1 LDNGVLTTAFPELI
15 VSGGKGCKITV
26 TYAEA
31 LFSDQDGQKGNRN
44 TIEGKSIKGYE
55 DVFILDG
62 GENRLFRSLWYR
74 TFRYVELK
82 IENHQLP
89 LTIHDYYSRFSAY
102 PYQEIASF
110 KSSDSSLKDIWN
122 VGWRTARLCAYES
135 FMDCPYY
142 EQLPYVGDTRIQ
154 ALISL
159 YVSGDDRLM
168 RNALQ
173 QFHQSIIKEGL
184 TQSRYPSSMQQVIPP
199 FSLFWVSMIH
209 DYWMLRKD
217 DDFIATFMPAIE
229 KVLAWHEQYVTANSM
244 LGKMPFWHFV
254 DWPNEWPWKGR
265 DELSGVPAGALEGH
279 SSILTLQYVYT
290 LDRAARL
297 FNAFKRSSK
306 AKRYKALAQ
315 KLRTA
320 TYKLCWDGAKQMLAD
335 TPDKKEFSQHANV
348 MAVLSD
354 AVPLKYTADLLQRIE
369 ADTAIIQCTI
379 YYRFYLNQA
388 FKKAGLGEKY
398 TNMLQPWHD
407 MIALG
412 LTTFAERPEPTRSD
426 CHAWSAS
433 PNYDFLATVCG
444 IEPASPGFSSVLIKP
459 QLGKLQW
466 VEGKMPHPNGMIVV
480 NLRRNGAG
488 LSGSITLPE
497 NLEGSFVWKNKT
509 TRLTSGAQEISV
521 Q

>member
-1 LDNGVLTTAFPELI
+1 
-15 VSGGKGCKITV
+15 
-26 TYAEA
+26 
-31 LFSDQDGQKGNRN
+31 
-44 TIEGKSIKGYE
+44 
-55 DVFILDG
+55 
-62 GENRLFRSLWYR
+62 
-74 TFRYVELK
+74 
-82 IENHQLP
+82 
-89 LTIHDYYSRFSAY
+89 
-102 PYQEIASF
+102 
-110 KSSDSSLKDIWN
+110 
-122 VGWRTARLCAYES
+122 
-135 FMDCPYY
+135 
-142 EQLPYVGDTRIQ
+142 
-154 ALISL
+154 
-159 YVSGDDRLM
+159 
-168 RNALQ
+168 
-173 QFHQSIIKEGL
+173 
-184 TQSRYPSSMQQVIPP
+184 
-199 FSLFWVSMIH
+199 
-209 DYWMLRKD
+209 
-217 DDFIATFMPAIE
+217 
-229 KVLAWHEQYVTANSM
+229 
-244 LGKMPFWHFV
+244 
-254 DWPNEWPWKGR
+254 
-265 DELSGVPAGALEGH
+265 
-279 SSILTLQYVYT
+279 
-290 LDRAARL
+290 
-297 FNAFKRSSK
+297 
-306 AKRYKALAQ
+306 
-315 KLRTA
+315 
-320 TYKLCWDGAKQMLAD
+320 MLAD

-354 AVPLKYTADLLQRIE
+354 AVPLKNAADLLQRIE